1 MTAVKSGQYSGV
13 PIVNLPTG
21 YMVWCVENDKLKKH
35 WQDFQTELVFR
46 ADRVSANEQAEPQ
59 WHESI
64 TTESWYE
71 NLDLDSQTRYKSMI
85 STGAWHWNPKKP
97 KHVDAMV
104 RYNQV
109 MIKLNE
115 LYPQADNDD
124 SAFNKMFDAGT
135 NEVRLATPEEIKAAW
150 DKDPLNAKLKKQKLA
165 DILKKQ
171 EDDVVRLPRI
181 EDNNGKV
188 AQEIINNMNTT
199 PKLTAND
206 IIDRIRSKNSRTQ
219 QVMVFNSLLNQLTSV
234 ADLISE
240 QEQHFDIY
248 EMRDL
253 EWHLNSVKNRIY
265 WLLQQREDI

>member
-35 WQDFQTELVFR
+35 WQDFQTELMIR
-46 ADRVSANEQAEPQ
+46 ADKVSANEQAEPQ

-64 TTESWYE
+64 NNETWFE
-71 NLDLDSQTRYKSMI
+71 NLDLESQTRYKSMI

-109 MIKLNE
+109 MIKLND
-115 LYPQADNDD
+115 LYPVADADD
-124 SAFNKMFDAGT
+124 SAFNKMFDAPSS
-135 NEVRLATPEEIKAAW
+135 NEVRLATPEEIKEGW
-150 DKDPLNAKLKKQKLA
+150 DKDPLAAKLRKQRLVDLLKKA
-165 DILKKQ
+165 DDDYSIEDILPPTNASPQAKK
-171 EDDVVRLPRI
+171 
-181 EDNNGKV
+181 
-188 AQEIINNMNTT
+188 
-199 PKLTAND
+199 TAND
-206 IIDRIRSKNSRTQ
+206 IIDMIRTKNSRTQ
-219 QVMVFNSLLNQLTSV
+219 QAMVYGSLLNQLTSV

-253 EWHLNSVKNRIY
+253 EWHLNSVKNRIH

>member
-1 MTAVKSGQYSGV
+1 MTAVKSGQYNGV

-35 WQDFQTELVFR
+35 WQDFQTELMIR
-46 ADRVSANEQAEPQ
+46 ADKVSANEQAEPQ

-64 TTESWYE
+64 TEEAWYE
-71 NLDLDSQTRYKSMI
+71 DLDPSSQSRYKSMI
-85 STGAWHWNPKKP
+85 GSGAWHWNPKKP

-115 LYPQADNDD
+115 LYPVAENDD
-124 SAFNKMFDAGT
+124 SAFNEMFEAPSEPHLLT
-135 NEVRLATPEEIKAAW
+135 LKEITEQQLMALK
-150 DKDPLNAKLKKQKLA
+150 KDPLDAKLKKQTLA
-165 DILKKQ
+165 NILKRAEGDDTIPEYTK
-171 EDDVVRLPRI
+171 EDV
-181 EDNNGKV
+181 
-188 AQEIINNMNTT
+188 M
-199 PKLTAND
+199 PKKTAND
-206 IIDRIRSKNSRTQ
+206 IIDMIRTKNSRTQ
-219 QVMVFNSLLNQLTSV
+219 QALVYGSLLNQLTSV

-240 QEQHFDIY
+240 QEQHFDIW

-253 EWHLNSVKNRIY
+253 EWHLNSVKSRIH